1 MKRKLIKHGESSLTI
16 SLPRS
21 FVKTNNLQKGQE
33 IDVQELDDGLFVS
46 TKNQKEKTTI
56 SIDISNQKPVIKK
69 ILGAIYKTGY
79 DEINI
84 HFSSFEELRKIK
96 EIVQRQFEGYKIMHQ
111 GKNNL
116 LIKKLSADNFEEF
129 NNVLRRFFLIMN
141 NMGLEMTEAIKK
153 TDYDWLKRISLLKI
167 EVDGLADYCRRAI
180 NLKFN
185 SDYKR
190 MSPLYVIIEEMEK
203 DEKLIDRLLNL
214 TLRQLLLCIAPGGFY
229 AGTEDFENE
238 NIKIKAGVLRRT
250 LNPGDINW
258 LQIPPPN
265 GKGMDMVQW
274 LEGKE
279 EQKTGITKTV
289 EGDIAN
295 IPASEKAFALG
306 ISREAGLKRLSL
318 PLKSSAT
325 RLVFRSKIL
334 CLFGWSRY
342 SKVISFISFSP

>member
-203 DEKLIDRLLNL
+203 VSDNYKRLCLHIGINELKIKKANQELIGKIVDFQNLFYHLFFKFDLSKINDFIQNKEEIQQELNKLIRKSTEKEFKVFLILDRILN
-214 TLRQLLLCIAPGGFY
+214 IIS
-229 AGTEDFENE
+229 D
-238 NIKIKAGVLRRT
+238 
-250 LNPGDINW
+250 LNG
-258 LQIPPPN
+258 
-265 GKGMDMVQW
+265 
-274 LEGKE
+274 
-279 EQKTGITKTV
+279 
-289 EGDIAN
+289 
-295 IPASEKAFALG
+295 
-306 ISREAGLKRLSL
+306 
-318 PLKSSAT
+318 PLMA
-325 RLVFRSKIL
+325 VHI
-334 CLFGWSRY
+334 
-342 SKVISFISFSP
+342 